1 MKSLLSQWVGKTT
14 AYKIFIAVGAWKARG
29 VTSFPH
35 QAKGH
40 CDADQGNDVNSLAK
54 LIPIAI
60 PASN

>member
-1 MKSLLSQWVGKTT
+1 VGKTT